1 MTYKVI
7 VDDKYDITK
16 LVETITLK
24 DSLDQ
29 IAYQANIRLAV
40 SASSGLPSI
49 SPGMV
54 VRISGVPF
62 GEKSMVHLLHPAVIW
77 EVESS
82 NSGTK
87 RLSLT
92 VYDRMIYL
100 EKSEDEFLL
109 PKDQTA
115 TQRLKTYAKEWK
127 IPYATLPETKTK
139 LGKAVY
145 RSQTIFS
152 MMFADLKET
161 AKSGGDMYHPRMT
174 PGGLQLF
181 QVGSNAKVY
190 ELDRL
195 IDLTQMR
202 TLEGAV
208 TKVKVMAASESGG
221 SGKEV
226 PSKVLAIEQSD
237 TEQLGTLQKLIE
249 DDQVKTAA
257 AAKKLAKSKLTGI
270 QETFTIS
277 APDINTIRAGD
288 AVLLKGLKLIVM
300 SVSRDLS
307 AGPGTMTLELGT
319 AELVK
324 RRYYLE

>member
-49 SPGMV
+49 SPGMA

-62 GEKSMVHLLHPAVIW
+62 GEKSMTHLLHPAVIW

-127 IPYATLPETKTK
+127 IPYATLPDTKTK

-152 MMFADLKET
+152 MIFADLKET
-161 AKSGGDMYHPRMT
+161 AKSGGGMYHPRMT

-181 QVGSNAKVY
+181 QIGSNAKVY

-208 TKVKVMAASESGG
+208 TKVKVMAASESG

-226 PSKVLAIEQSD
+226 PSKVLAIEQNGL
-237 TEQLGTLQKLIE
+237 EELGTLQKLVE
-249 DDQVKTAA
+249 DDQVKSTN
-257 AAKKLAKSKLTGI
+257 AAKKLAKSHLTGI

-277 APDINTIRAGD
+277 APDVNTIRAGD
-288 AVLLKGLKLIVM
+288 AVLLKGMKLIVM

-324 RRYYLE
+324 RRVYLE

>member
-40 SASSGLPSI
+40 SASSSLPAI
-49 SPGMV
+49 SPGMA
-54 VRISGVPF
+54 VRISGVPS

-161 AKSGGDMYHPRMT
+161 AKSGGEMYHPRMT

-181 QVGSNAKVY
+181 QVGSNAKVH

-208 TKVKVMAASESGG
+208 TKVKVMAASEST

-226 PSKVLAIEQSD
+226 PSKVLAIEQNGV
-237 TEQLGTLQKLIE
+237 EELGTLQKLVE
-249 DDQVKTAA
+249 DDQVKSTT
-257 AAKKLAKSKLTGI
+257 AAKKLAKSHLTGI

-277 APDINTIRAGD
+277 APDVNTIRAGD
-288 AVLLKGLKLIVM
+288 AVLVKGLKLIVM

-324 RRYYLE
+324 RRVYLE

>member
-49 SPGMV
+49 SPGMAI
-54 VRISGVPF
+54 RISGVPF

-161 AKSGGDMYHPRMT
+161 AKSGGEMYHPRMT

-208 TKVKVMAASESGG
+208 TKVKVMAASESGN
-221 SGKEV
+221 GKEV
-226 PSKVLAIEQSD
+226 PSKVLAIEQNGV
-237 TEQLGTLQKLIE
+237 EELGTLQKLVE
-249 DDQVKTAA
+249 DDQVKSTT
-257 AAKKLAKSKLTGI
+257 AAKKLAKSHLTGI

-277 APDINTIRAGD
+277 APDVNTIRAGD

-324 RRYYLE
+324 RRVYLE

>member
-49 SPGMV
+49 SPGMA

-208 TKVKVMAASESGG
+208 TKVKVMAASESP

-226 PSKVLAIEQSD
+226 PSKVLAIEQNGV
-237 TEQLGTLQKLIE
+237 EELGTLQKLVE
-249 DDQVKTAA
+249 DDQVKSTT
-257 AAKKLAKSKLTGI
+257 AAKKLAKSHLTGI

-277 APDINTIRAGD
+277 APDVNTIRAGD
-288 AVLLKGLKLIVM
+288 AVLVKGLKLIVM

>member
-49 SPGMV
+49 SPGMA

-127 IPYATLPETKTK
+127 IPYGTLPDTKTK

-161 AKSGGDMYHPRMT
+161 AKSGGEMYHPRMT

-181 QVGSNAKVY
+181 QIGSNAKVH

-208 TKVKVMAASESGG
+208 TKVKVMAASEST

-226 PSKVLAIEQSD
+226 PSKVLAIEQNGV
-237 TEQLGTLQKLIE
+237 EELGTLQKLVE
-249 DDQVKTAA
+249 DDQVKTAT
-257 AAKKLAKSKLTGI
+257 AAKKLAKSHLTGI

-277 APDINTIRAGD
+277 APDVNTIRAGD

>member
-49 SPGMV
+49 SPGMA

-62 GEKSMVHLLHPAVIW
+62 GEKSMTHLLHPAVIW

-127 IPYATLPETKTK
+127 IPYASLPDTKTK

-152 MMFADLKET
+152 MVFADLKET
-161 AKSGGDMYHPRMT
+161 AKSGGEMYHPRMT

-208 TKVKVMAASESGG
+208 TKVKVMAASESG

-226 PSKVLAIEQSD
+226 PSKVLAIEQNGV
-237 TEQLGTLQKLIE
+237 EELGTLQKLVE
-249 DDQVKTAA
+249 DDQVKSTT
-257 AAKKLAKSKLTGI
+257 AAKKLAKSHLTGI

-324 RRYYLE
+324 RRVYLE

>member
-40 SASSGLPSI
+40 SASSGLPLI
-49 SPGMV
+49 SPGMA

-100 EKSEDEFLL
+100 EKSEDEFLW

-161 AKSGGDMYHPRMT
+161 AKSGGEMYHPRMT

-208 TKVKVMAASESGG
+208 TKVKVMAASEST

-226 PSKVLAIEQSD
+226 PSKVLAIEQD
-237 TEQLGTLQKLIE
+237 NVEELGTLQKLVE
-249 DDQVKTAA
+249 DDQVKSTT
-257 AAKKLAKSKLTGI
+257 AAKKLAKSHLTGI

-288 AVLLKGLKLIVM
+288 AVLLKRLTLIVM

>member
-49 SPGMV
+49 SPGMA

-161 AKSGGDMYHPRMT
+161 AKSGGEMYHPRMT

-208 TKVKVMAASESGG
+208 TKVKVMAASEST

-226 PSKVLAIEQSD
+226 PSKVLAIEQD
-237 TEQLGTLQKLIE
+237 GVEELGTLQKLIE
-249 DDQVKTAA
+249 DDQVKSTTAA
-257 AAKKLAKSKLTGI
+257 KNWRKVI
-270 QETFTIS
+270 
-277 APDINTIRAGD
+277 
-288 AVLLKGLKLIVM
+288 
-300 SVSRDLS
+300 
-307 AGPGTMTLELGT
+307 
-319 AELVK
+319 
-324 RRYYLE
+324 

>member
-7 VDDKYDITK
+7 VEDKYDITK

-49 SPGMV
+49 SPGMA

-127 IPYATLPETKTK
+127 IPYATLPDTKTK

-152 MMFADLKET
+152 MMFADLKAT
-161 AKSGGDMYHPRMT
+161 AKSGGEMYHPRMT

-208 TKVKVMAASESGG
+208 TKVKVMAASESP

-226 PSKVLAIEQSD
+226 PSKVLAIEQNGV
-237 TEQLGTLQKLIE
+237 EELGTLQKLVE
-249 DDQVKTAA
+249 DDQVKSTT
-257 AAKKLAKSKLTGI
+257 AAKKLAKSHLTGI

-277 APDINTIRAGD
+277 APDVNTIRAGD

>member
-49 SPGMV
+49 SPGMA

-127 IPYATLPETKTK
+127 IPYATLPDTKTK

-208 TKVKVMAASESGG
+208 TKVKVLAASEST

-226 PSKVLAIEQSD
+226 PSKVLAMEQD
-237 TEQLGTLQKLIE
+237 GVAELGTLQKLIE
-249 DDQVKTAA
+249 DDQVKTAT
-257 AAKKLAKSKLTGI
+257 AAKKLAKSRLTGI

-277 APDINTIRAGD
+277 APDVNTIRAGD
-288 AVLLKGLKLIVM
+288 EVLLKGLKLIVM

-307 AGPGTMTLELGT
+307 AGPGTMTLELGSV
-319 AELVK
+319 EMVK

>member
-49 SPGMV
+49 SPGMA

-161 AKSGGDMYHPRMT
+161 AKSGGEMYHPRMT

-208 TKVKVMAASESGG
+208 TKVKVMAASEST

-226 PSKVLAIEQSD
+226 PSKVLAIEQNNV
-237 TEQLGTLQKLIE
+237 EELGTLQKLIE
-249 DDQVKTAA
+249 DDQVKSTT
-257 AAKKLAKSKLTGI
+257 AAKKLAKSHLTGI

-277 APDINTIRAGD
+277 APDVNTIRAGD
-288 AVLLKGLKLIVM
+288 AVLVKGLKLIVM

>member
-49 SPGMV
+49 SPGMA

-161 AKSGGDMYHPRMT
+161 AKSGGEMYHPRMT

-208 TKVKVMAASESGG
+208 TKVKVMAASEST

-226 PSKVLAIEQSD
+226 PSKVLAIEQNGV
-237 TEQLGTLQKLIE
+237 EELGTLQKLVE
-249 DDQVKTAA
+249 EDQVKSTT
-257 AAKKLAKSKLTGI
+257 AAKKLAKSHLTGI

-277 APDINTIRAGD
+277 APDVNTIRAGD

-324 RRYYLE
+324 RRVYLE

>member
-7 VDDKYDITK
+7 VEDKYDVTK

-29 IAYQANIRLAV
+29 IAYQGNVRLAV
-40 SASSGLPSI
+40 SATSGLPAI
-49 SPGMV
+49 SPGMA
-54 VRISGVPF
+54 VRINGVPF
-62 GEKSMVHLLHPAVIW
+62 GGTGMATLLHPAVIW
-77 EVESS
+77 EAESS
-82 NSGTK
+82 NGSVK

-92 VYDRMIYL
+92 IYDRMIYL

-127 IPYATLPETKTK
+127 IPCATLPNTATK
-139 LGKAVY
+139 LSKAVY
-145 RSQTIFS
+145 RSQTILS
-152 MMFADLKET
+152 MIYADLKET

-174 PGGLQLF
+174 PAGLQLF
-181 QVGSNAKVY
+181 KVGSNAKVH

-195 IDLTQMR
+195 IDLSQMR

-208 TKVKVMAASESGG
+208 TKAKVMAASESS

-226 PSKVLAIEQSD
+226 PSKVLAIE
-237 TEQLGTLQKLIE
+237 EQGIAELGTLQKLFQ

-270 QETFTIS
+270 QETFTVT

-288 AVLLKGLKLIVM
+288 AVLLKGIKLIVM

>member
-49 SPGMV
+49 SPGMA

-161 AKSGGDMYHPRMT
+161 AKSGGDMYHPRMI
-174 PGGLQLF
+174 PGGLQLY
-181 QVGSNAKVY
+181 QVGSNTKVY

-208 TKVKVMAASESGG
+208 TKVKVMAASEST

-226 PSKVLAIEQSD
+226 PSKVLAIEQNGV
-237 TEQLGTLQKLIE
+237 EELGTLQKLIE
-249 DDQVKTAA
+249 DDQVKSTT
-257 AAKKLAKSKLTGI
+257 AAKKLAKSHLTGI

-277 APDINTIRAGD
+277 APDVNTIRAGD

>member
-49 SPGMV
+49 SPGMA

-139 LGKAVY
+139 LSKAVY

-161 AKSGGDMYHPRMT
+161 AKSGGEMYHPRMT

-208 TKVKVMAASESGG
+208 TKVKVMAASESP

-226 PSKVLAIEQSD
+226 PSKVLAIEQNGV
-237 TEQLGTLQKLIE
+237 EELGTLQKLIE
-249 DDQVKTAA
+249 DDQVKSTT
-257 AAKKLAKSKLTGI
+257 AAKKLAKSHLTGI
-270 QETFTIS
+270 QEIFTIS
-277 APDINTIRAGD
+277 APDVNTIRAGD

-319 AELVK
+319 AEMVK

>member
-49 SPGMV
+49 SPGMA

-77 EVESS
+77 EVESL

-127 IPYATLPETKTK
+127 IPYATLPDTKTK

-161 AKSGGDMYHPRMT
+161 AKSGGEMYHPRMT

-208 TKVKVMAASESGG
+208 TKVKVMAASESG

-226 PSKVLAIEQSD
+226 PSKVLAIEQNGV
-237 TEQLGTLQKLIE
+237 EELGTLQKLIE
-249 DDQVKTAA
+249 DDQVKSTT

-277 APDINTIRAGD
+277 APDVNTIRAGD

-324 RRYYLE
+324 RRVYLE

>member
-40 SASSGLPSI
+40 PASSGLPSI
-49 SPGMV
+49 SPGMA
-54 VRISGVPF
+54 VRISGVSF

-127 IPYATLPETKTK
+127 IPYVTLPETKTK

-208 TKVKVMAASESGG
+208 TKVKVMAASEST

-226 PSKVLAIEQSD
+226 PSKVLAIEQD
-237 TEQLGTLQKLIE
+237 GVEELGTLQKLIE
-249 DDQVKTAA
+249 DDQVKTAT
-257 AAKKLAKSKLTGI
+257 AAKKLAKSHLTGI

-277 APDINTIRAGD
+277 APDVNTIRAGD

>member
-40 SASSGLPSI
+40 SASSSLPAI
-49 SPGMV
+49 SPGMA

-161 AKSGGDMYHPRMT
+161 AKSGGEMYHPRMT

-208 TKVKVMAASESGG
+208 TKVKVMAASESP

-226 PSKVLAIEQSD
+226 PSKVLAIEQNGV
-237 TEQLGTLQKLIE
+237 EELGTLQKLVE
-249 DDQVKTAA
+249 DDQVKSTT
-257 AAKKLAKSKLTGI
+257 AAKKLAKSHLTGI

-277 APDINTIRAGD
+277 APDVNTIRAGD

-307 AGPGTMTLELGT
+307 AGPGTMTLDLGT
-319 AELVK
+319 ADLVK

>member
-29 IAYQANIRLAV
+29 IAYQAFIRLAV
-40 SASSGLPSI
+40 SASSGLPAI
-49 SPGMV
+49 SPGMA

-127 IPYATLPETKTK
+127 IPYGTLPDTKTK

-174 PGGLQLF
+174 PAGLQLF
-181 QVGSNAKVY
+181 KVGSNAQVY

-195 IDLTQMR
+195 IDLSQMR

-208 TKVKVMAASESGG
+208 TKVKVMAASESS

-226 PSKVLAIEQSD
+226 PSKVLAIEQD
-237 TEQLGTLQKLIE
+237 GVEELGTLQKLIE

-257 AAKKLAKSKLTGI
+257 AAKKLAKSRLTGI
-270 QETFTIS
+270 QETFTVS
-277 APDINTIRAGD
+277 APDVNTIRAGD

>member
-49 SPGMV
+49 SPGMA

-127 IPYATLPETKTK
+127 IPYATLPDTKTK

-161 AKSGGDMYHPRMT
+161 AKSGGEMYHPRMT

-208 TKVKVMAASESGG
+208 TKVKVMAASEST

-226 PSKVLAIEQSD
+226 PSKVLAIEQNGV
-237 TEQLGTLQKLIE
+237 EELGTLQKLVE
-249 DDQVKTAA
+249 DDQVKSTT
-257 AAKKLAKSKLTGI
+257 AAKKLAKSHLTGI

-277 APDINTIRAGD
+277 APDVNTIRAGD
-288 AVLLKGLKLIVM
+288 AVLVKGLKLIVM
-300 SVSRDLS
+300 SVSRELS

>member
-16 LVETITLK
+16 LVETIRLK

-49 SPGMV
+49 SPGMA

-161 AKSGGDMYHPRMT
+161 AKSGGEMYHPRMT

-208 TKVKVMAASESGG
+208 TKVKVMAASESP

-226 PSKVLAIEQSD
+226 PSKVLAIEQD
-237 TEQLGTLQKLIE
+237 RVEELGTLQKLVE
-249 DDQVKTAA
+249 DDQVKSTT
-257 AAKKLAKSKLTGI
+257 AAKKLAKSHLTGI

-277 APDINTIRAGD
+277 APDVNTIRAGD

-307 AGPGTMTLELGT
+307 AGPGMMTLELGT

>member
-49 SPGMV
+49 SPGMA

-62 GEKSMVHLLHPAVIW
+62 GEKSMVHLLYPAVIW

-127 IPYATLPETKTK
+127 IPYAALPETKTK

-145 RSQTIFS
+145 RSQTIF
-152 MMFADLKET
+152 
-161 AKSGGDMYHPRMT
+161 R
-174 PGGLQLF
+174 
-181 QVGSNAKVY
+181 
-190 ELDRL
+190 
-195 IDLTQMR
+195 
-202 TLEGAV
+202 
-208 TKVKVMAASESGG
+208 
-221 SGKEV
+221 
-226 PSKVLAIEQSD
+226 
-237 TEQLGTLQKLIE
+237 
-249 DDQVKTAA
+249 
-257 AAKKLAKSKLTGI
+257 
-270 QETFTIS
+270 
-277 APDINTIRAGD
+277 
-288 AVLLKGLKLIVM
+288 
-300 SVSRDLS
+300 
-307 AGPGTMTLELGT
+307 
-319 AELVK
+319 
-324 RRYYLE
+324 

>member
-49 SPGMV
+49 SPGMA

-161 AKSGGDMYHPRMT
+161 AKSGGEMYHPRMT

-208 TKVKVMAASESGG
+208 TKVKVMAASESP

-226 PSKVLAIEQSD
+226 PSKVLAIEQNGV
-237 TEQLGTLQKLIE
+237 EELGTLQKLVE
-249 DDQVKTAA
+249 DDQVKSTT
-257 AAKKLAKSKLTGI
+257 AAKKLAKSHLTGI

-277 APDINTIRAGD
+277 APDINTIRSGD

-319 AELVK
+319 TELVK

>member
-49 SPGMV
+49 SPGMA

-161 AKSGGDMYHPRMT
+161 AKSGGEMYHPRMT

-208 TKVKVMAASESGG
+208 TKVKVMAASEST

-226 PSKVLAIEQSD
+226 PSKVLAIEQD
-237 TEQLGTLQKLIE
+237 NVEELGTLQKLVE
-249 DDQVKTAA
+249 DDQVKTAT
-257 AAKKLAKSKLTGI
+257 AAKKLAKSHLTGI

-277 APDINTIRAGD
+277 APDVNTIRAGD

>member
-49 SPGMV
+49 SPGMA

-161 AKSGGDMYHPRMT
+161 AKSGGEMYHPRMT

-208 TKVKVMAASESGG
+208 TKVKVMAASESP

-226 PSKVLAIEQSD
+226 PSKVLAIEQD
-237 TEQLGTLQKLIE
+237 GVEELGTLQKLIE
-249 DDQVKTAA
+249 DDQVKSTT
-257 AAKKLAKSKLTGI
+257 AAKKLAKSHLTGI

-277 APDINTIRAGD
+277 APDVNTIRAGD

>member
-49 SPGMV
+49 SPGMA

-161 AKSGGDMYHPRMT
+161 AKSGGEMYHPRMT

-181 QVGSNAKVY
+181 QVGSNAKVH

-208 TKVKVMAASESGG
+208 TKVKVMAASEST

-226 PSKVLAIEQSD
+226 PSKVLAIEQNGV
-237 TEQLGTLQKLIE
+237 EELGTLQKLIE
-249 DDQVKTAA
+249 DDQVKTAT
-257 AAKKLAKSKLTGI
+257 AAKKLAKSHLTGI

-324 RRYYLE
+324 RRVYLE

>member
-49 SPGMV
+49 SPGMA

-77 EVESS
+77 EVGSS

-174 PGGLQLF
+174 PSGLQLF
-181 QVGSNAKVY
+181 KVGSNAKVH

-208 TKVKVMAASESGG
+208 TKVKVMAASES
-221 SGKEV
+221 SNGKEV
-226 PSKVLAIEQSD
+226 PSKVLAIEQD
-237 TEQLGTLQKLIE
+237 GVAELGTLQKLIE
-249 DDQVKTAA
+249 DDQVKTAT
-257 AAKKLAKSKLTGI
+257 AAKKLAKSRLTGI
-270 QETFTIS
+270 QETFTVS
-277 APDINTIRAGD
+277 APDVNTIRAGD

-319 AELVK
+319 AEMVK
-324 RRYYLE
+324 RRVYLE

>member
-1 MTYKVI
+1 
-7 VDDKYDITK
+7 
-16 LVETITLK
+16 
-24 DSLDQ
+24 
-29 IAYQANIRLAV
+29 
-40 SASSGLPSI
+40 
-49 SPGMV
+49 
-54 VRISGVPF
+54 
-62 GEKSMVHLLHPAVIW
+62 MVHLLHPAVIW

-127 IPYATLPETKTK
+127 IPYAALPDTKTK
-139 LGKAVY
+139 LSKAVY

-161 AKSGGDMYHPRMT
+161 VKSGGDIYHPRMT

-181 QVGSNAKVY
+181 KVGSNAKVH

-208 TKVKVMAASESGG
+208 TKVKVMAASESS

-226 PSKVLAIEQSD
+226 PSKVLAIEQD
-237 TEQLGTLQKLIE
+237 GVAELGTLQKLIE
-249 DDQVKTAA
+249 DDQVKTAT
-257 AAKKLAKSKLTGI
+257 AAKKLAKSRLTGI
-270 QETFTIS
+270 QETFTVS
-277 APDINTIRAGD
+277 APDVNTIRAGD

-307 AGPGTMTLELGT
+307 AGHGTMTLELGT

-324 RRYYLE
+324 RRVYLE

>member
-49 SPGMV
+49 SPGMA
-54 VRISGVPF
+54 VRISGVPLAK
-62 GEKSMVHLLHPAVIW
+62 KSMVHLLHPAVIW

-161 AKSGGDMYHPRMT
+161 AKSGGEMYHPRMT

-208 TKVKVMAASESGG
+208 TKVKVMAASEST

-226 PSKVLAIEQSD
+226 PSKVLAIEQNGV
-237 TEQLGTLQKLIE
+237 EELGTLQKLVE
-249 DDQVKTAA
+249 DDQVKSTT
-257 AAKKLAKSKLTGI
+257 AAKKLAKSHLTGI

-277 APDINTIRAGD
+277 APDVNTIRAGE

>member
-49 SPGMV
+49 SPGMA

-161 AKSGGDMYHPRMT
+161 AKSGGEMYHPRMT

-208 TKVKVMAASESGG
+208 TKVKVMAASESG

-226 PSKVLAIEQSD
+226 PSKVLAMEQNGVK
-237 TEQLGTLQKLIE
+237 ELGTLQKLIE
-249 DDQVKTAA
+249 DDQVKTAT
-257 AAKKLAKSKLTGI
+257 AAKKLAKSRLTGI

-277 APDINTIRAGD
+277 APDVNTIRAGD